1 MRRYLTALLAA
12 VTLLA
17 QSCIENDIP
26 YPLVE
31 INITG
36 VEGQGFTVS
45 SIDLATRTVT
55 LSLEE
60 QTDISAVE
68 IERVTLG
75 VVSHSTSRTRSCSP
89 ASPPRAN

>member
-55 LSLEE
+55 SRSRSRP
-60 QTDISAVE
+60 TSAPSKSN
-68 IERVTLG
+68 G
-75 VVSHSTSRTRSCSP
+75 
-89 ASPPRAN
+89 